1 MSLLLDLK
9 FVFLKLHFVNITYI
23 QTLSNQRNVFIEFLI
38 WITPEKEVVIISV
51 AHSGLPLAMT
61 SINQCQI
68 QKWGTFSHPC
78 YVSVAYTV
86 QTLYVFFLMYKCNF
100 KAVFYHPY
108 TELQY
113 CEHYVS
119 SLLCSVSGRQSTFS
133 VEELR

>member
-1 MSLLLDLK
+1 MLTLHTFRHFPITEINQLGSLIK
-9 FVFLKLHFVNITYI
+9 KH
-23 QTLSNQRNVFIEFLI
+23 VFIEFLI

-68 QKWGTFSHPC
+68 QKWGTFSRPC
-78 YVSVAYTV
+78 YVS
-86 QTLYVFFLMYKCNF
+86 YVCCVHCTNVICIFLMYKCNF

-133 VEELR
+133 VEELQ